1 MNKFLR
7 NIFVFISVAYVFY
20 VTNTFVQIVIPPN
33 SAWIALFV
41 LLACLAIY
49 PMTLLKDIP
58 FLSGCL
64 YVLFL
69 ILWPLLFHNTSGF
82 GYGSGDID
90 TGFIEAAFLLPSLA
104 ISSILFKK
112 NDQSAIRIIS
122 MAAVISMATSF
133 LFVLPFVIGD
143 NSIARMVTAKEFYMG
158 DHIIPGFWN
167 YQMLHAFVLLLPVMW
182 AYAYSVPR
190 KKKII
195 YIFLVLAIIVLSI
208 QVSIMTVIVNL
219 LIGLVALVNLHIIR
233 ARYTIFFLVAELIVL
248 SVLIFYTPEILDKM
262 IIYYEET
269 DMVEKLEDVQSVLL
283 GRGDNNE
290 TISSRSQYHEDAI
303 NAFLDNPFIGSCY
316 EGGGHSTILNR
327 LGAMGFIGAF
337 PFLFMLFAQFFRWGK
352 RMSKRM
358 LGYYMIAIVEILV
371 LMMVKSVFG
380 CEGWLMSFV
389 FIPVML
395 YNLDLRNQNPRPNE
409 N

>member
-1 MNKFLR
+1 
-7 NIFVFISVAYVFY
+7 
-20 VTNTFVQIVIPPN
+20 
-33 SAWIALFV
+33 
-41 LLACLAIY
+41 
-49 PMTLLKDIP
+49 
-58 FLSGCL
+58 
-64 YVLFL
+64 
-69 ILWPLLFHNTSGF
+69 
-82 GYGSGDID
+82 
-90 TGFIEAAFLLPSLA
+90 
-104 ISSILFKK
+104 
-112 NDQSAIRIIS
+112 
-122 MAAVISMATSF
+122 
-133 LFVLPFVIGD
+133 
-143 NSIARMVTAKEFYMG
+143 MVTAKEFYMG

-182 AYAYSVPR
+182 AYAGSVSR

-219 LIGLVALVNLHIIR
+219 LIGLVTLVNLHILR
-233 ARYTIFFLVAELIVL
+233 SRYTIFFLVAELIVL

-262 IIYYEET
+262 IAYYEET

-290 TISSRSQYHEDAI
+290 TISSRSQYHGDAI
-303 NAFLDNPFIGSCY
+303 NAFLDNPFIGSRY

-371 LMMVKSVFG
+371 LMVVKSVFG

-389 FIPVML
+389 MIPVML